1 MGQRGVN
8 DKGLRRNRTLSP
20 RCPLPIEYR
29 CAPSENPGRLDINGA
44 FDEQAFVSVAAVVN
58 TTVVAG
64 ENLTVGSTVWL
75 PAESVAPG
83 R

>member
-1 MGQRGVN
+1 MRYARCGGSLCRGAMSRLERAGRCRTPNERWRLPPRGV
-8 DKGLRRNRTLSP
+8 L
-20 RCPLPIEYR
+20 
-29 CAPSENPGRLDINGA
+29 
-44 FDEQAFVSVAAVVN
+44 AAVVKL
-58 TTVVAG
+58 TVVAG

>member
-1 MGQRGVN
+1 MVFPPRLVLRGDCQFGGN
-8 DKGLRRNRTLSP
+8 TSTLGET
-20 RCPLPIEYR
+20 PLQTTGVGR
-29 CAPSENPGRLDINGA
+29 LCFAPSTRHQPKLL
-44 FDEQAFVSVAAVVN
+44 AAVVKL
-58 TTVVAG
+58 TVVAG

>member
-1 MGQRGVN
+1 MPNYLKMLLAAGVN
-8 DKGLRRNRTLSP
+8 ST
-20 RCPLPIEYR
+20 
-29 CAPSENPGRLDINGA
+29 
-44 FDEQAFVSVAAVVN
+44 FVAV
-58 TTVVAG
+58 

>member
-1 MGQRGVN
+1 MYAASAL
-8 DKGLRRNRTLSP
+8 KGP
-20 RCPLPIEYR
+20 PD
-29 CAPSENPGRLDINGA
+29 RLDGNREEHQ
-44 FDEQAFVSVAAVVN
+44 FQCQQVLAAVVN

>member
-1 MGQRGVN
+1 M
-8 DKGLRRNRTLSP
+8 RNG
-20 RCPLPIEYR
+20 
-29 CAPSENPGRLDINGA
+29 NPESFEAVLL
-44 FDEQAFVSVAAVVN
+44 AAVVN

-75 PAESVAPG
+75 PAEGIAPG

>member
-1 MGQRGVN
+1 M
-8 DKGLRRNRTLSP
+8 LL
-20 RCPLPIEYR
+20 
-29 CAPSENPGRLDINGA
+29 
-44 FDEQAFVSVAAVVN
+44 AAVVN

>member
-1 MGQRGVN
+1 MLVHPPRATALS
-8 DKGLRRNRTLSP
+8 KRLSP
-20 RCPLPIEYR
+20 
-29 CAPSENPGRLDINGA
+29 ASSVFA
-44 FDEQAFVSVAAVVN
+44 FSRVDQVDETDSATSTGTGHPALTVLAAVVN
-58 TTVVAG
+58 TTLVAG

>member
-1 MGQRGVN
+1 MQRN
-8 DKGLRRNRTLSP
+8 NRDDVYKS
-20 RCPLPIEYR
+20 
-29 CAPSENPGRLDINGA
+29 
-44 FDEQAFVSVAAVVN
+44 FVLAAVVN

>member
-1 MGQRGVN
+1 MG
-8 DKGLRRNRTLSP
+8 RTTSGTGWLVY
-20 RCPLPIEYR
+20 YR
-29 CAPSENPGRLDINGA
+29 ARELIRAAQDVL
-44 FDEQAFVSVAAVVN
+44 AAVVKL
-58 TTVVAG
+58 TVVAG